1 MRRALYTL
9 PWLIVVGIAAQSA
22 DLWKDGAWRIAAL
35 APGACATVPQ
45 LEVLGPGSIFD
56 TSQAHRLRAIE
67 AALPAALGNTC
78 PNARE
83 IVLVSRRTRR
93 LIKLA
98 PRTSPANVA
107 PAEPAQLPAAAP
119 AAPQRAV
126 PPAGVPTVTT
136 DTAPTAAYATPDA
149 GPTSAAAWA
158 PPPPQSDGATETIV
172 VRAPTGGIR
181 GRGGTET
188 PQPSPPSSTR
198 TASSSDP
205 PAIHAIKVPA
215 GPAAPTLAERFE
227 NQCVT
232 QYMASAAETAGGKL
246 SFCRCLTRAAT
257 SASVPAK
264 DMEDMA
270 ADFTLSGLQAMG
282 KSNRDFAALVGK
294 CYK

>member
-9 PWLIVVGIAAQSA
+9 PWLIVAGIGAQSA

-45 LEVLGPGSIFD
+45 LEVVGPGSIFD

-98 PRTSPANVA
+98 PRTSPAYAA

-119 AAPQRAV
+119 AAPQRAA
-126 PPAGVPTVTT
+126 PPAVVPTVTT
-136 DTAPTAAYATPDA
+136 DTALTAVYATPDA

-158 PPPPQSDGATETIV
+158 PPPAQSAGATETIV
-172 VRAPTGGIR
+172 VRAPT
-181 GRGGTET
+181 
-188 PQPSPPSSTR
+188 
-198 TASSSDP
+198 DP
-205 PAIHAIKVPA
+205 PAIHGIKVPA

-257 SASVPAK
+257 SAPVPAK

-294 CYK
+294 CHK